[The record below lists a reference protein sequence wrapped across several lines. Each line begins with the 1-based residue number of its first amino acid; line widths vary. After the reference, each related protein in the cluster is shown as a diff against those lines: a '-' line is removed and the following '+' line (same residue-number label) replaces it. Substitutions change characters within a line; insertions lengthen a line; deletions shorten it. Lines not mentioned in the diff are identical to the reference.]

1 MPLRPPASPAAET
14 VSRTL
19 ERADA
24 SHQMVAALD
33 VGVRA
38 DRAAARA
45 RARHRARRS
54 NFLVAA
60 LAIVPVARLIGSS
73 TEHLAHYTGDSIG
86 GLLNAMFGNLPELI
100 ICVVALKAG
109 LYAMVAASLVGA
121 ILFNLLLVLGLELP
135 PRRYA
140 ASHAGVQRASRPD
153 LQHDDVHRGH
163 QPRAAEH
170 LRAGVRAERAHDR
183 AGKINIGLAV
193 LLLVL
198 YGLYLLYM
206 IRTHP
211 EEFASVGKDDA
222 EEHEAPWSLPL
233 VLRRAGRRS
242 VLAAVLSEILVG
254 AVEGTGEALG
264 LSTAFLGIV
273 LLASVGGVAEGMSAV
288 TMARKGRFDLSL
300 GIALG
305 SCILIALF
313 VAPVLVFASYF
324 VGPQPFQLS
333 FSTGGVGLLF
343 LSVLIGAFVASGG
356 SGNWYKG
363 VQLIAVYLMI
373 ALLLYFVPL

>member
-1 MPLRPPASPAAET
+1 MPKIKWAQHWMLVFVPIAMVVDNFSGASAP
-14 VSRTL
+14 VK
-19 ERADA
+19 
-24 SHQMVAALD
+24 
-33 VGVRA
+33 
-38 DRAAARA
+38 
-45 RARHRARRS
+45 
-54 NFLVAA
+54 FLIAA
-60 LAIVPVARLIGSS
+60 LAIVPVARLIGAS
-73 TEHLAHYTGDSIG
+73 TEHLSHYTGDSIG
-86 GLLNAMFGNLPELI
+86 GLLNSTFGNLPELI
-100 ICVVALKAG
+100 ICIVALKAG

-121 ILFNLLLVLGLELP
+121 ILFNLLLVLGLSFLLGGLRHHTLQFNAQAVRVYSTMMFIAVISLALP
-135 PRRYA
+135 SIYDQA
-140 ASHAGVQRASRPD
+140 FGAGGATVQ
-153 LQHDDVHRGH
+153 Q
-163 QPRAAEH
+163 E
-170 LRAGVRAERAHDR
+170 
-183 AGKINIGLAV
+183 KINVGLAA
-193 LLLVL
+193 LLLTL
-198 YGLYLLYM
+198 YGLYLVYM

-211 EEFASVGKDDA
+211 EEFASVGKNET

-233 VLRRAGRRS
+233 CLGVLVGAS

-305 SCILIALF
+305 SCILIAIF

-324 VGPQPFQLS
+324 VGPHPFQLS
-333 FSTGGVGLLF
+333 FSTGGVALLF
-343 LSVLIGAFVASGG
+343 LSVLIGAVVATGG
-356 SGNWYKG
+356 SGSWFKG